1 MGVFES
7 LTPAERARQLGNPE
21 GAIGIAVAE
30 WLNENN
36 RQSNA
41 EIVAMLGLAPGNQVL
56 EIGFGNG
63 RIVPDI
69 IVQAADVRYAGIDI
83 SATMV
88 EEATRFNAA
97 LVAAGRV
104 SFHCGS
110 AERRPFAED
119 SFDRVFSIGVIQFWA
134 EPIAPLAEVRRVLRR
149 GGVSLMG
156 CLHPRI
162 APDFARP
169 EHGVHLRDA
178 AGWTELYRAAGFTEI
193 GIETVETQQINPDGT
208 PTTRYVF
215 HITAGG

>member
-1 MGVFES
+1 MAVFES

-21 GAIGIAVAE
+21 GTIGIAVAK

-41 EIVAMLGLAPGNQVL
+41 KIVAMLGLAPGNYVL

-69 IVQAADVRYAGIDI
+69 IAQAADVRYAGIDI

-97 LVAAGRV
+97 LADAGRV
-104 SFHCGS
+104 RFHCGS
-110 AERRPFAED
+110 AERLPFAED
-119 SFDRVFSIGVIQFWA
+119 SFDRVFSIGVIHFWA
-134 EPIAPLAEVRRVLRR
+134 EPIAPLVEVRRVLRH
-149 GGVSLMG
+149 GGISLMG
-156 CLHPRI
+156 CLHPRT

-169 EHGVHLRDA
+169 EHGFHLRDA

-193 GIETVETQQINPDGT
+193 GVETVETQQINPDGM
-208 PTTRYVF
+208 PTTRYGF
-215 HITAGG
+215 RITASG